1 MIGKKGR
8 HGRRGEV
15 EVVEGEGWMGTMRRE
30 EFLGSMLYAF
40 EVSM

>member
-1 MIGKKGR
+1 VIGKKGR

-15 EVVEGEGWMGTMRRE
+15 EGEGWVGTMRRE